1 MILRRWFLYSVLV
14 FLLAAGSE
22 ADERSRG
29 KEKANK
35 GKQTKQETVEK
46 SGKTGDKVRD
56 KEVAAELEML
66 KMMEMLEHIDLL
78 EDMDVLGK
86 GGSR

>member
-1 MILRRWFLYSVLV
+1 MILVRMLLVSALV
-14 FLLAAGSE
+14 FFHAAGTE
-22 ADERSRG
+22 AGEPSRKKQVDSG
-29 KEKANK
+29 E
-35 GKQTKQETVEK
+35 KQTKRETVEK
-46 SGKTGDKVRD
+46 DKKPGDKVRD
-56 KEVAAELEML
+56 REVAAELDML